1 MNRVTQGRPAA
12 EPPGKPPLRAMGFP
26 GSGRSLGVSHREAYR
41 IYHRRWQAEHRLML
55 TYLPRALRTIE
66 ELCRP

>member
-1 MNRVTQGRPAA
+1 MTA
-12 EPPGKPPLRAMGFP
+12 PLTARDKRTWRRAH
-26 GSGRSLGVSHREAYR
+26 RRWVVANREAYR